1 MFLKTGVQSN
11 LHDHNDS
18 QFIWALMPV
27 HEFLLE
33 QRYFMY
39 LFNFSP
45 AEKVKMGLE
54 GLVFGTVARLL

>member
-1 MFLKTGVQSN
+1 
-11 LHDHNDS
+11 
-18 QFIWALMPV
+18 MPV